1 MKDIF
6 NQFENMVAIISDRV
20 NSAEKKKLQQIQNG
34 MIASSTKIFLS
45 GQLIDHY
52 IHDILDYNTLS
63 DGT

>member
-1 MKDIF
+1 
-6 NQFENMVAIISDRV
+6 MVAIISDRV

-34 MIASSTKIFLS
+34 MMASSNKIFLS

-52 IHDILDYNTLS
+52 IRDILDYNTLS